1 MRRKLFWS
9 PLSRSL
15 LVVALCVPLLGIG
28 GLQALFAPKRD
39 PWPRWETHD
48 PASRAIVDH
57 DTWDRLL
64 QRYVQI
70 DEEGINRVDY
80 AALNQTGRGDLDDYI
95 ASLTAQPVSKLNRE
109 EQLAYWINLYNALTV
124 QTVAQAY
131 PVDSIRDIKL
141 SPGLFSSG
149 PWDKKLI
156 TVEGVELS
164 LNDIE
169 HRILRPLWDDPRIHY
184 GLNCAAL
191 GCPNLARIAYTG
203 MNTDRQLDAGARR
216 FVNSPR
222 GAWFKNGRL
231 GVSSIYAW
239 FKEDFG
245 GDDVSI
251 LAHLKTYADPGLRAQ
266 LDGIKKIRR
275 HEYDWSLAA
284 VQ

>member
-1 MRRKLFWS
+1 M
-9 PLSRSL
+9 LS
-15 LVVALCVPLLGIG
+15 APLLGIG
-28 GLQALFAPKRD
+28 GFQALFAPKKD
-39 PWPRWETHD
+39 PWPLWEAHD
-48 PASRAIVDH
+48 PESQATVDH

-70 DEEGINRVDY
+70 DDEGINRVVY
-80 AALNQTGRGDLDDYI
+80 VALNQTGRSDMDAYI
-95 ASLTAQPVSKLNRE
+95 AYLTAQPVSRFNRV

-131 PVDSIRDIKL
+131 PVDSIRDIRL
-141 SPGLFSSG
+141 SPGLFSFG

-169 HRILRPLWDDPRIHY
+169 HRILRPLWDDPLIRY

-191 GCPNLARIAYTG
+191 GCPNLARNAYTG
-203 MNTDRQLDAGARR
+203 MTADQQLKVGARR
-216 FVNSPR
+216 FINSPR
-222 GAWFKNGRL
+222 GAWFHNGKL

-245 GDDVSI
+245 GDDVGI
-251 LAHLKTYADPGLRAQ
+251 LAHLKTYADPGLRAR
-266 LDGIKKIRR
+266 LDGVKEIRR
-275 HEYDWSLAA
+275 HEYDWGLAA
-284 VQ
+284 VR